1 MGSYWGNLS
10 GKNKRGGIDLL
21 LFEAMLMPFVR
32 YYWQRDEP
40 RNCFLVFSG
49 NYKMVNNT
57 HSHHLNLLPLILKE
71 SAIARRLLMMINYP
85 SGFLNNQ
92 PPAEGLRLSCHRFH
106 HVKYALDTRPHS
118 YLKYHP

>member
-10 GKNKRGGIDLL
+10 GKNKRGGMDLL

-92 PPAEGLRLSCHRFH
+92 PPAEFAAVRGSLRGTRLCHR
-106 HVKYALDTRPHS
+106 YLPRTRS
-118 YLKYHP
+118 YQSAF